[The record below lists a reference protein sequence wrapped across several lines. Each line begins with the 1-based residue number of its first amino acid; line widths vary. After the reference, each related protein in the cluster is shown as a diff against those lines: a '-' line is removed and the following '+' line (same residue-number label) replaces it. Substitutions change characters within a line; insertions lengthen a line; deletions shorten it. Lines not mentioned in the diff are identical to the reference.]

1 MAKVSIIIPS
11 YNSEKF
17 IGNCLDSIFSQTHDD
32 LEVVL
37 VDDCSTD
44 HSYDIMRSYEKRE
57 PRRLKLVKN
66 SENKGAAGSR
76 NVGLDIADGKYI
88 GFVDSDDYIDLD
100 VIKKM
105 HDSLEKTGVD
115 VARIKRKLVYRG
127 HDVSFLGRSLDFG
140 DGHIIDPKKEIEYLT
155 QDSPAVTNKMFRRDL
170 IGDRKFPDG
179 LKWEDYPFCIP
190 LLYKASGIVTAQN
203 TNYNYTLNFGGT
215 TAGDLSKLT
224 PRLLDIF
231 TGSDMIREEIL
242 TDTTDEKTKA
252 QIDFLCIQNCLQ
264 RIRDVFYCDIPLK
277 EKRELI
283 NLISTLINK
292 KYGDWQNN
300 PLYKPY
306 KKKRKLFR
314 VTMDIVENFMLD
326 DRLSSLE
333 VPELEQEIQK
343 VLTKKNR

>member
-1 MAKVSIIIPS
+1 
-11 YNSEKF
+11 
-17 IGNCLDSIFSQTHDD
+17 
-32 LEVVL
+32 
-37 VDDCSTD
+37 
-44 HSYDIMRSYEKRE
+44 MRSYEKRE
-57 PRRLKLVKN
+57 PHRLKLVRN
-66 SENKGAAGSR
+66 PENKGAAGSR

-105 HDSLEKTGVD
+105 HDSLEKSGVD
-115 VARIKRKLVYRG
+115 IARIKRKLVYRG
-127 HDVSFLGRSLDFG
+127 HDVSFLGRKYDFG
-140 DGHIIDPKKEIEYLT
+140 DGHIIDPKKEIECLT
-155 QDSPAVTNKMFRRDL
+155 QDTPEVTNKMFRRDL
-170 IGDRKFPDG
+170 IGDRKFPEG
-179 LKWEDYPFCIP
+179 IKWEDYPFCIP

-203 TNYNYTLNFGGT
+203 TNYNYNLNFGGT

-242 TDTTDEKTKA
+242 TDTADEKTKA

-264 RIRDVFYCDIPLK
+264 RIRNVFYCDIPLK
-277 EKRELI
+277 EKKELI

-306 KKKRKLFR
+306 KNKRKLFR
-314 VTMDIVENFMLD
+314 ITMDIVEKFMLD

>member
-1 MAKVSIIIPS
+1 MVPEGI
-11 YNSEKF
+11 
-17 IGNCLDSIFSQTHDD
+17 
-32 LEVVL
+32 
-37 VDDCSTD
+37 
-44 HSYDIMRSYEKRE
+44 
-57 PRRLKLVKN
+57 
-66 SENKGAAGSR
+66 
-76 NVGLDIADGKYI
+76 
-88 GFVDSDDYIDLD
+88 
-100 VIKKM
+100 
-105 HDSLEKTGVD
+105 
-115 VARIKRKLVYRG
+115 
-127 HDVSFLGRSLDFG
+127 
-140 DGHIIDPKKEIEYLT
+140 
-155 QDSPAVTNKMFRRDL
+155 
-170 IGDRKFPDG
+170 
-179 LKWEDYPFCIP
+179 KWEDYPFCIP

-203 TNYNYTLNFGGT
+203 TNYNYNLNFGGT

-242 TDTTDEKTKA
+242 TDTADEKTKA

-264 RIRDVFYCDIPLK
+264 RIRDVFYCNIPLK

-306 KKKRKLFR
+306 KNKRKLYR
-314 VTMDIVENFMLD
+314 ITMDIVENFMLD